1 MQAVGAP
8 LGRPGRRGFAHRG
21 FGRINNR
28 VVALNHDYTQGM
40 PSGGTFSRASIGTD
54 IVEGKLYSFASG
66 TPRQSAA
73 NGLLIEGQRT
83 NLVTQS
89 EALSTGWGSTGTS
102 KSDVATIDPYGNS
115 TTCKFVTEDTSTG
128 AHEVSFLNTGLTSS
142 AYYAWSVFIKGNG
155 SRWAT
160 VTNYDGTSSQGSCTI
175 DLATGAIT
183 SSSGNFLVWP
193 MQNGWYRVSVFGAIG
208 ASATL
213 CYGIVKLTDNTN
225 AVTYTGDGTSGVF
238 VWGGQFEEG
247 LGPSSYIPT
256 TTVAT
261 TRAAEVL
268 DYSLPKWLGKK
279 YTTAIN
285 GRLPRVFPVS
295 GTDIDGV
302 CFMTMKSTTGAAG
315 DRARFLLRSYDTGK
329 VSADAQIAYSG
340 YSDMSAGVAPGNG
353 CQFGAAASFDVSGSY
368 LSVNNSTV
376 VSDLTVPDV
385 PDMSGGTVRVGS
397 DSNTGGGQYAWGY
410 ITSLRIYGK
419 TTPSSDLPLMSFPAP
434 IYNWDFRG
442 ASLPAGF
449 AFSRAGAATDFI
461 NGYMLDYPSGT
472 PRLSAKGILIEES
485 RTNSNRFSE
494 GEGGTVGV
502 IGADGD
508 MPQGWLVD
516 TFGGLSVELQSS
528 EVRNNMRVNRFRIS
542 GTASGTV
549 VRLRFDSLTSI
560 AANLNEVWTGSMFV
574 AMVAGSLDNV
584 TSVNTRVTEFSS
596 GAATLA
602 QTQTPFTPTAELTR
616 YSHIATLSKASVAYT
631 NVMLAINFNIGAEI
645 DVTLEVSSPQMELGY
660 GATSYIRT
668 TTAAATR
675 PADQLTRP
683 VYLHAING
691 AGAVRAKAKTAP
703 FHNAAASISP
713 RLFNFLQ
720 VNSGSYQIVLSK
732 AAGTGVVTGL
742 IQYNAATQCSL
753 ASGPAVGLAAPVTA
767 SIAWAS
773 NSVAVSVL
781 GDASATDNTSLDGI
795 PAAGNIRVGSA
806 SPSQG
811 HWNGYIEELN
821 VWGYRVPN
829 VDLERLSAA

>member
-28 VVALNHDYTQGM
+28 VVALNHDYTQGI

-102 KSDVATIDPYGNS
+102 KSDVATTDPYGNS

-295 GTDIDGV
+295 GTDIAGV

-340 YSDMSAGVAPGNG
+340 YSDMAAGVAPGNG

-419 TTPSSDLPLMSFPAP
+419 TTPPSDLPMMSFPAP
-434 IYNWDFRG
+434 TYNWDFRG
-442 ASLPAGF
+442 ASLPAGLTF
-449 AFSRAGAATDFI
+449 TRGSAATDFI
-461 NGYMLDYPSGT
+461 NGYMLDYASGT
-472 PRLSAKGILIEES
+472 PRLSANGILIEEA

-494 GEGGTVGV
+494 GVGGVAGV
-502 IGADGD
+502 IGAGGS
-508 MPQGWLVD
+508 MPTGWIID
-516 TFGGLSVELQSS
+516 TIGGLSVELQSS
-528 EVRNNMRVNRFRIS
+528 VIRNNMTVHTFRLS
-542 GTASGTV
+542 GTTTGTV
-549 VRLRFDSLTSI
+549 FRLRFDSLASI
-560 AANLNEVWTGSMFV
+560 AATRNDVWTGSLFMALV
-574 AMVAGSLDNV
+574 GGSLTNV
-584 TSVNTRVTEFSS
+584 TSVSTRVTEYNSVPSS
-596 GAATLA
+596 LA
-602 QTQTPFTPTAELTR
+602 QTSTPFTPTSTLTR
-616 YSHIATLSKASVAYT
+616 YSHIATLSNASVAYT
-631 NVMLAINFNIGAEI
+631 NVMLAINFNVGDTI
-645 DVTLEVSSPQMELGY
+645 DLTFEVSSPQMELGY

-668 TTAAATR
+668 TSAAATR
-675 PADQLTRP
+675 ASDHLTKP
-683 VYLHAING
+683 VFLHGING
-691 AGAVRAKAKTAP
+691 AASVKAKAKTAS
-703 FHNAAASISP
+703 FHNSGEAISP
-713 RLFNFLQ
+713 RIFNFLQ
-720 VNSGSYQIVLSK
+720 LTSGSYQIMAGK
-732 AAGTGVVTGL
+732 AASTGL
-742 IQYNAATQCSL
+742 ANCLILYNTVSQCSFGLGSALGLSVPEIL
-753 ASGPAVGLAAPVTA
+753 AF
-767 SIAWAS
+767 AWAP
-773 NSVAVSVL
+773 NNMA
-781 GDASATDNTSLDGI
+781 ASAMGVTSSTDSTSPDGI
-795 PAAGNIRVGSA
+795 PAAGNLRIGSNL
-806 SPSQG
+806 SSSG
-811 HWNGYIEELN
+811 YWNSYIEELSI
-821 VWGYRVPN
+821 WGYRMPDS
-829 VDLERLSAA
+829 DLERLSAA